1 MGSTTWLQSRSPR
14 CLNSPSGTKCPPSS
28 VVGLTSVVPPLHDAA
43 VALGLLQIV
52 WFAWRGVSLLTARQL
67 PDDGGGL
74 AVSDVTTP
82 TPKLPPAWFIHTFR
96 RAHRGMYRLSR
107 GRFLW
112 TPASKRGWGAAP
124 DHHRPQ
130 DRPEAQRDP
139 RLPRRRPE
147 PCGARDERLGRGSR
161 RMVAQPRGTSRRRH
175 PAGTPG
181 PAPRAGT
188 RRGRRGAPPAVAT
201 LDRVDHD
208 LDAYAARRQVET
220 VVLAGDAD
228 VGARGRAVAR
238 RRRRAGRSRASA
250 AGHAR

>member
-1 MGSTTWLQSRSPR
+1 MRDRGPPATGLRPVDHAVPARSSPDRRSMGSTTWLQSRSPR

-43 VALGLLQIV
+43 VAFGLLQIV

-139 RLPRRRPE
+139 RLPRRRP
-147 PCGARDERLGRGSR
+147 P
-161 RMVAQPRGTSRRRH
+161 VA
-175 PAGTPG
+175 
-181 PAPRAGT
+181 
-188 RRGRRGAPPAVAT
+188 GRRPPTHPPPPGRTAGPQTSCGAPPVPWPQ
-201 LDRVDHD
+201 RSPCS
-208 LDAYAARRQVET
+208 RSRPW
-220 VVLAGDAD
+220 
-228 VGARGRAVAR
+228 RGRAPSPPA
-238 RRRRAGRSRASA
+238 ASGRTSSRPGGGSR
-250 AGHAR
+250 GSSRC